1 MKLTRFRKLGVY
13 IGSCASDEVGAVT
26 ATARKAWQMRL
37 RKVRA
42 QAPLYW
48 GLAPVLGGA
57 NYMCHK
63 EVKHVATC
71 ASEPF

>member
-26 ATARKAWQMRL
+26 ATVRKARQMRL
-37 RKVRA
+37 RKVQA

-48 GLAPVLGGA
+48 GWVPVLGGA
-57 NYMCHK
+57 NYMW
-63 EVKHVATC
+63 
-71 ASEPF
+71 P